1 MIIYHPDTGRFFRKF
16 MRGTKETA
24 IGVNSAGYKVMWYR
38 GKVRPAH
45 QVACEL
51 MGVDIAPGYVVDH
64 INRDRTDNRWCNLR
78 VVEGRVN
85 RHNRGQTGGRQLP
98 TGVRVTSSGKYQA
111 RIRVD
116 GKLLSL
122 GSYGDLESAVKAY
135 EDFKLSIK

>member
-78 VVEGRVN
+78 VVEDRVN

-111 RIRVD
+111 RVRVD
-116 GKLLSL
+116 GKLHSL
-122 GSYGDLESAVKAY
+122 GSYMDVESAVKAY

>member
-38 GKVRPAH
+38 GKVCPG
-45 QVACEL
+45 CEL

-64 INRDRTDNRWCNLR
+64 INRDRTDNRRCNLR
-78 VVEGRVN
+78 VVVN

-122 GSYGDLESAVKAY
+122 GSYG